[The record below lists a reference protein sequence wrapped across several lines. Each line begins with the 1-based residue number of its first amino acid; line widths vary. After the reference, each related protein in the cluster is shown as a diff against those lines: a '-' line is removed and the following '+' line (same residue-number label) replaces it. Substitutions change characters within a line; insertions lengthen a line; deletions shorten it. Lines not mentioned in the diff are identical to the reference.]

1 MNEVLYQSFEPSIF
15 MSLFYLL
22 EFFIHFLFVLP
33 ILIMEQNLNK
43 LKIFVFVLVLN
54 LFLEFH

>member
-15 MSLFYLL
+15 MSLYYLR